1 MFPLNDRMKGRT
13 PFMTSTPRSAF
24 VPSFNRDN
32 SDIGMDSNRSR
43 DFNQTQYV
51 PNADYKQP
59 AIGPSANAMTPSGST
74 PGAFNPMGYGTPGM
88 DSAYMPSQMMSGIP
102 DSSKGG
108 VPYSGMGGVPNS
120 ANGGIPYS
128 GQSMVPGLGPSF
140 TDFKQHMNSNL
151 PRQKNDI
158 QTNANRISQGLG
170 SFRDTTKNNLSFM
183 GQPISFGGGQQLPIN
198 RKVQY

>member
-1 MFPLNDRMKGRT
+1 MFPLNNKMKGQP

-32 SDIGMDSNRSR
+32 SDVGMDSNRSR
-43 DFNQTQYV
+43 DFNSTQYV
-51 PNADYKQP
+51 PNADYKAP

-88 DSAYMPSQMMSGIP
+88 GQFNQGLPNQFQ
-102 DSSKGG
+102 GG
-108 VPYSGMGGVPNS
+108 LPNQFQGGSPNQFQGNVPN
-120 ANGGIPYS
+120 GL
-128 GQSMVPGLGPSF
+128 QGLGPSF
-140 TDFKQHMNSNL
+140 TDYKKHMESNL
-151 PRQKNDI
+151 PRQQNNI

-170 SFRDTTKNNLSFM
+170 GFRDTSKNNLSFM
-183 GQPISFGGGQQLPIN
+183 GQPINFDMSQQMPIN

>member
-1 MFPLNDRMKGRT
+1 MFPLNNRMKGQSSL
-13 PFMTSTPRSAF
+13 MTSTPRSAF

-32 SDIGMDSNRSR
+32 SDVGMDSNRSR
-43 DFNQTQYV
+43 DFNSTQYV
-51 PNADYKQP
+51 PNADYKAP
-59 AIGPSANAMTPSGST
+59 AIGPSENAMTPSGST

-88 DSAYMPSQMMSGIP
+88 MGASMPMMSGIP

-120 ANGGIPYS
+120 ASGGVPYS
-128 GQSMVPGLGPSF
+128 GQSMAPGLGPSF
-140 TDFKQHMNSNL
+140 KDYKQHMESNL

-158 QTNANRISQGLG
+158 QTNTNRISQGLG
-170 SFRDTTKNNLSFM
+170 GFRDTSKNDLSFM